1 MSRASGLKT
10 RKSRNLWH
18 LPKNRPSKQN
28 SLGMAACQ
36 EIGHGRHIERWE
48 VGDEMFQSIQMTSLD
63 MVNICKN
70 LHIVIILMIMTI
82 ISINTSLSIIIQ
94 CFFLF
99 CFFPIPVLDR
109 WRREVDVVWALW
121 SPAISNELWN
131 QTSGFLRTV
140 SSIAICSIHYCVF
153 NKSGIKKKKQRFTR
167 SFGED
172 YKYSLTKKGWGH
184 FCGVGKESNH
194 RLCCPCDDMKQPSK

>member
-1 MSRASGLKT
+1 MYVYTHMPCLHIIHHIQMSRASGLKT

-94 CFFLF
+94 CFF
-99 CFFPIPVLDR
+99 CF
-109 WRREVDVVWALW
+109 
-121 SPAISNELWN
+121 
-131 QTSGFLRTV
+131 V
-140 SSIAICSIHYCVF
+140 SFQSQYWIDEDGRSMWFGLYGLQQSAMSY
-153 NKSGIKKKKQRFTR
+153 GIKLRD
-167 SFGED
+167 SWEP
-172 YKYSLTKKGWGH
+172 LA
-184 FCGVGKESNH
+184 
-194 RLCCPCDDMKQPSK
+194 L